1 MASSSSSSA
10 KAALLVML
18 LLTAVVASHA
28 TKCSCKNA
36 TPVPINVNGINIEVG
51 AIVDIDL
58 AADLNLVLSVVDKL
72 GNVVKST
79 CKVPSDVTA
88 LVFVYVN
95 ASIQIKV
102 AGVLGLVGG
111 LINTLLGT
119 VLSVVKCVL

>member
-1 MASSSSSSA
+1 MASSSPA

-18 LLTAVVASHA
+18 LLTAVVASHG
-28 TKCSCKNA
+28 TKVACKNA
-36 TPVPINVNGINIEVG
+36 CPAPINFNGIDIAVG

-58 AADLNLVLSVVDKL
+58 AADVDIVLSVVDKL
-72 GNVVKST
+72 GNVVKGT

-102 AGVLGLVGG
+102 AGVLGLLGG
-111 LINTLLGT
+111 LVHTLLGL
-119 VLSVVKCVL
+119 VLSVVHCVL